1 MKKMRL
7 IQLLF
12 FSLALCGFLNAE
24 EPAQEKS
31 IEKAFKD
38 PFSLNEPAP
47 EVIDQS
53 RFMGEFFYMLLM
65 LAILISL
72 VYFLAWF
79 MRRMTNVRI
88 DQYNESSSMKIL
100 ERRQVSQRTT
110 LYLMEVEGEKI
121 VMAETPTTVVQLSIH
136 KENT

>member
-1 MKKMRL
+1 MRL

-12 FSLALCGFLNAE
+12 FSLALCGFLGAE
-24 EPAQEKS
+24 EQAPEKS

-38 PFSLNEPAP
+38 PFSLQEPPP

-79 MRRMTNVRI
+79 MRRMSNVRI

-110 LYLMEVEGEKI
+110 FYLMDIEGEKI
-121 VMAETPTTVVQLSIH
+121 VMAETPTTVVQLSLQ
-136 KENT
+136 KEKP